1 MTRIVCAEDCGNS
14 PRRLLLKKVL
24 TALAKGESAFA
35 LKNMTEDVV
44 WIRPGEKA
52 VSGKDAVGKLL
63 EQRKREAKAV
73 LVIDNI
79 ITHGPSGAT
88 NGAIT
93 LANGR
98 SYAFSHVYR
107 FNAAADARI
116 KLLTEYLIE
125 Q

>member
-1 MTRIVCAEDCGNS
+1 VTRIVCAEDCGNS

-24 TALAKGESAFA
+24 TALAKGESAFV
-35 LKNMTEDVV
+35 LKNMTETSFGS
-44 WIRPGEKA
+44 PGEKA

-79 ITHGPSGAT
+79 ITHGPSGAA

-98 SYAFSHVYR
+98 SYAFSHLYR
-107 FNAAADARI
+107 FNSAATHASSF
-116 KLLTEYLIE
+116 
-125 Q
+125 